1 MKKETKRNV
10 IENSDSKNH
19 DSVKLHSEL
28 TNELS
33 NNVKSSKLLCYVCAS
48 SNPQFQGSLFDGRKV
63 NYCGDCFSAV
73 QGFKENKK

>member
-48 SNPQFQGSLFDGRKV
+48 SNIVETVFLQFKDSRRIKNEIF
-63 NYCGDCFSAV
+63 
-73 QGFKENKK
+73 